1 MILSWCLNAKN
12 SLANVHRFSPF
23 QLVLGQNPKLPS
35 TIIDKLPALTPS
47 NTSKIL
53 TDNLTALH
61 KAREAFFLCGNSE
74 KIWCAVSNSTQTSRD
89 TKYVSGDSVYFKRVN
104 DKWWK
109 GPEKVVGQDGQQVLV
124 KYGSSYVRVHS
135 CRLSSTRST
144 NIRSNNTNNQVQTDE
159 IKEIEHKQSQSNNLI
174 PNDEDSEDESEPEQQ
189 HEVNIIQ
196 DIDTLSTSLEQRS
209 VSNTRP

>member
-1 MILSWCLNAKN
+1 M
-12 SLANVHRFSPF
+12 
-23 QLVLGQNPKLPS
+23 
-35 TIIDKLPALTPS
+35 
-47 NTSKIL
+47 
-53 TDNLTALH
+53 
-61 KAREAFFLCGNSE
+61 
-74 KIWCAVSNSTQTSRD
+74 
-89 TKYVSGDSVYFKRVN
+89 N

-109 GPEKVVGQDGQQVLV
+109 GLEKVVGQDGQQVLV